1 VTRLRSFPLPT
12 AGAVLVAVLLLGACG
27 TTAGSDAALTVN
39 GVQLSDA
46 DFRDELDLLIEH
58 PQFAQIAFDAVPDA
72 DNPSVVSQEFAGS
85 VLRLRVFIS
94 LVDAE
99 FDRRGL
105 EVTDAD
111 LGRADETFGP
121 ELVSLLGG
129 LPDDYA
135 SRFRHWNA
143 QLLVLRDQLEADAQD
158 RGDEVTD
165 DEVAQFYDEHQGLFT
180 DEQVCARHVLVD
192 TEAEADEVLAELE
205 GGADFGQVA
214 TDRSIDPSAQANQGD
229 LGCASRGQYV
239 PPFEEA
245 VWNGPIG
252 EVQGPVETDF
262 GFHVILVDSR
272 GAPGFDELEA
282 DIRAFLESPA
292 SRQGQQLLNL
302 LIQRMVVSADIAVNA
317 KYGEWDPA
325 TQSVVATQAARAGG
339 TGAGS

>member
-1 VTRLRSFPLPT
+1 M
-12 AGAVLVAVLLLGACG
+12 LVAIVAAAMLLGACG
-27 TTAGSDAALTVN
+27 ATASSDAALTVN

-46 DFRDELDLLIEH
+46 DFRDELDLLIDNPE
-58 PQFAQIAFDAVPDA
+58 FAQVAFDAVPDA

-99 FDRRGL
+99 FERRGL

-111 LGRADETFGP
+111 LSRADETFGP
-121 ELVSLLGG
+121 QLVALLDEL
-129 LPDDYA
+129 PEDYA
-135 SRFRHWNA
+135 RRFRHWNA
-143 QLLVLRDQLEADAQD
+143 QLIVIRDQLEAEAQE
-158 RGDEVTD
+158 RGDDVSD
-165 DEVAQFYDEHQGLFT
+165 DEVARFYEDNQTLFT

-192 TEAEADEVLAELE
+192 TEDEANEVLAELE

-214 TDRSIDPSAQANQGD
+214 TDRSIDPSAQGNQGD

-252 EVQGPVETDF
+252 EVQGPVQTDF
-262 GFHVILVDSR
+262 GYHVILVDSR

-302 LIQRMVVSADIAVNA
+302 LIQRMVVSADIEVNA

-325 TQSVVATQAARAGG
+325 TQTVVATSASRVGG